1 MDETKNEVG
10 KKLLKGVPV
19 SGIANEHDWAE
30 GGFYLNENPNSVSM
44 EVDRNVKL
52 KPELLVPTS
61 GSQLFHAAP
70 YVQLQVKKY
79 KLQQSN
85 KTIPAELLHVRD
97 VKEKGRL
104 WIQSNLSEVDRL
116 LK

>member
-1 MDETKNEVG
+1 MGKEVG

-19 SGIANEHDWAE
+19 SGIANEHDWAA

-44 EVDRNVKL
+44 EVDLNVKL

-70 YVQLQVKKY
+70 YVQLQIKKY
-79 KLQQSN
+79 NYSN
-85 KTIPAELLHVRD
+85 RIKRFQLNCSKYEMSR
-97 VKEKGRL
+97 KR
-104 WIQSNLSEVDRL
+104 VDCGFNRI
-116 LK
+116 